1 MTTAERVTNA
11 AWLRA
16 LTLRERPRVDGAP
29 RDPELAARRLR
40 RWRMQAPFAD
50 AELWSRRLRADG
62 FTHETSLALLG
73 EPSRSLAE
81 RTRDAPDWVAEVLA
95 GYDHPR
101 PMPGGWRDELAILAA
116 AEPLL
121 ERGRARLLDVARRV
135 ARDAAPLDPDV
146 IVPQLEAV
154 LPARLFPILARTVA
168 HELQTASREGALPGD
183 TPEERFRVFVDYLAA
198 EGGALDLFGAY
209 PVMARQVTTCV
220 SQWVDSSTEF
230 LTRLASDTDV
240 IARALGA
247 GADPGRVVSVAGGCS
262 DPHGR
267 GREVLILGFESGLR
281 VVYKP
286 KPLAVDLHFQH
297 LLEWLNA
304 RGLQQ
309 QQPPLRRIGIAD
321 RGEYGWVEFV
331 QARSCA
337 SAAEVER
344 FYQRQGSLLAILHV
358 LAATDLHFQN
368 LIAAGEDPIL
378 IDLEAL
384 FHPSLR
390 AVAPGDAFEQ
400 VLASLENSVLSVG
413 MLPQPLRLN
422 PTGEAVDVS
431 ALGMGEAQLSP
442 RGVARWV
449 GGATDA
455 ARIEYERVPVGGGQ
469 HRPTL
474 EGRPVDVLEYADALL
489 SGFGH
494 TYELLAACRGELL
507 DADGPLAAFAR
518 DTVRLLLRPTVVYA
532 RLLGESFR
540 PDLLRDAL
548 ERDRFFDRLW
558 VAVPNQPRLVPAIA
572 AEQDDLWHGD
582 IPRFTTQPTSHLVLS
597 SAGTPIGGVIERSGF
612 EVVHQRLAAL
622 GPEDLERQRWC
633 IRAALGSLPG
643 AAEPRV
649 APARSAALRPA
660 TREDL
665 LDGARRVARRL
676 SDLAVRGTD
685 DATWIGLSNSTVVPL
700 GADLYAGLA
709 GVLLFLAT
717 LGDAGSI
724 ELARAGLRRL
734 EQQLADGRAALDTPG
749 AFSGWGGLIYA
760 YTHLASLLDEPRLL
774 EAAHAIVV
782 DQLPGLIA
790 TDERCDIADGAAGCI
805 GALAALYTV
814 DPRPSVLAA
823 AVACGEHLLDR
834 APTLTGF
841 AHGAAGYAWALDKLF
856 TLTGRPRFAQAAGR
870 ARTWED
876 SLYAADAHNW
886 PDLRFPGEQRFML
899 AWCHGA
905 AGIGLSRPEP
915 RAAEAVRRAPPRPNH
930 SLCHG
935 ELGNLELLPLEEAR
949 ARAAAVLAAPEWRC
963 ATPFGIETPGLM
975 TGLAGIGYGLLR
987 LAEPER
993 VPSVLRLEPPR
1004 VGGVK
1009 RKTRSCGDRM
1019 ALAPAY
1025 FPGAW

>member
-1 MTTAERVTNA
+1 MTTAEQVTNA

-29 RDPELAARRLR
+29 IDPELAARRLR
-40 RWRMQAPFAD
+40 CWRAQAPFTD
-50 AELWSRRLRADG
+50 AEIWSQRLRADG
-62 FTHETSLALLG
+62 FAAETFLALLG
-73 EPSRSLAE
+73 EPSRHLV
-81 RTRDAPDWVAEVLA
+81 TRIDDAPEWVTELLA
-95 GYDHPR
+95 AYGHPHS
-101 PMPGGWRDELAILAA
+101 MPDRWRDELAILAA

-121 ERGRARLLDVARRV
+121 ERGRARVLEVARGV
-135 ARDAAPLDPDV
+135 ARDGAPFDPDA
-146 IVPQLEAV
+146 IVPRLEAV

-168 HELQTASREGALPGD
+168 HELQAASRAGALPGD

-198 EGGALDLFGAY
+198 EGGVLDLFEAY
-209 PVMARQVTTCV
+209 PVMARQVTMCV
-220 SQWVDSSTEF
+220 SQWADSSTEF
-230 LTRLASDTDV
+230 LARLASEADV

-247 GADPGRVVSVAGGCS
+247 GADPGRVVSVAGGVS

-267 GREVLILGFESGLR
+267 GREVLIVGFESGLR

-286 KPLAVDLHFQH
+286 KPLAVDVHFQH

-304 RGLQQ
+304 RGLR
-309 QQPPLRRIGIAD
+309 PPLRRIGIVD

-358 LAATDLHFQN
+358 LAATDLHFEN

-390 AVAPGDAFEQ
+390 AIAPGTAFEK
-400 VLASLENSVLSVG
+400 VLASMETSVLAVG

-422 PTGEAVDVS
+422 PKGEAVDVS

-449 GGATDA
+449 GGATDT
-455 ARIEYERVPVGGGQ
+455 ARIEYERVPVGGVQ

-474 EGRPVDVLEYADALL
+474 DRRPQDVLEYSDALL

-494 TYELLAACRGELL
+494 TYELLAACSSELL
-507 DADGPLAAFAR
+507 DEDGPLAAFAR
-518 DTVRLLLRPTVVYA
+518 DTARLLLRPTVVYA
-532 RLLGESFR
+532 RMLGESFH

-558 VAVPNQPRLVPAIA
+558 VAVPNQPRLIPAIA

-582 IPRFTTQPTSHLVLS
+582 IPRFTAQPGSHLVMS
-597 SAGTPIGGVIERSGF
+597 GAGTPIGGVIEQSGF

-622 GPEDLERQRWC
+622 GPDDLERQRWF
-633 IRAALGSLPG
+633 IQAALGSLPG
-643 AAEPRV
+643 AAEPGLE
-649 APARSAALRPA
+649 PARSVASRPA

-676 SDLAVRGTD
+676 SHLAVRGTD
-685 DATWIGLSNSTVVPL
+685 DATWIGLSNSSVVPL
-700 GADLYAGLA
+700 GADLYAGLP

-734 EQQLADGRAALDTPG
+734 EHQLADGLAPLDTIG

-760 YTHLASLLDEPRLL
+760 YTHLASLLEEPGPL
-774 EAAHAIVV
+774 EAAHAIVLE
-782 DQLPGLIA
+782 QLPGLIA
-790 TDERCDIADGAAGCI
+790 TDDRFDISDGAAGCV

-814 DPRPSVLAA
+814 DARPSVLAA
-823 AVACGEHLLDR
+823 AVACGERLLDH

-841 AHGAAGYAWALDKLF
+841 AHGAAGHAWALEKLF
-856 TLTGRPRFAQAAGR
+856 TLTGQSRFAEAARR

-876 SLYAADAHNW
+876 RLYSADVRNW
-886 PDLRFPGEQRFML
+886 PDLRLPGGQRFML

-915 RAAEAVRRAPPRPNH
+915 RAARAVRSAPPRPNH

-935 ELGNLELLPLEEAR
+935 ELGNLELLPLDEAR
-949 ARAAAVLAAPEWRC
+949 ARATAVLAAPDWIC
-963 ATPFGIETPGLM
+963 ATPFGIESPGLM

-993 VPSVLRLEPPR
+993 VPSVLTLEPPR
-1004 VGGVK
+1004 GRG
-1009 RKTRSCGDRM
+1009 
-1019 ALAPAY
+1019 
-1025 FPGAW
+1025 